1 MFSNTFPSGSY
12 MWSLFQLDKPNTE
25 SFWRCVKDWATP
37 ESVGQSMAEPN
48 KNIWSCE
55 LFSLVG
61 SYKLSQTIIIAMSYF
76 LPFYFKAKMCL
87 GMILIKF

>member
-1 MFSNTFPSGSY
+1 MFSNTFLSGSC
-12 MWSLFQLDKPNTE
+12 MWTLFQLDKPNTE

-61 SYKLSQTIIIAMSYF
+61 SYKLSQTCYVIFLAIQFIIKLKCVLAWY
-76 LPFYFKAKMCL
+76 
-87 GMILIKF
+87 